1 MSSKVGPLSFE
12 TAGPGEMA
20 FDKPYSEATAQ
31 IIDQEVRD
39 MVNGALS
46 RTRELLLS
54 KREDI
59 EKVAQRLL
67 EKEIL
72 SREDMVELLGKRPF
86 AEKHTY
92 EEMVSG
98 TGELFV
104 TSFHYKV
111 NFTHPYFSMGGRG
124 RGGGSG
130 PGTTVRAVAQ
140 ALGIARNDM
149 ATYANQRTVED
160 PPDYPIVQR
169 ALIPLELSNELQYLS
184 ELKLELIN
192 RFQESPFYLD
202 NVQVKDIRRYT
213 DKYNEVHREVLQPD
227 FSRLPEELCWRHRSD
242 QPSSAKRRKIE
253 DTTEIIQQRLKTLEQ
268 AEQQNENEE
277 EIEDEEGSEKSEE
290 PPGSNIPSDE
300 DFGEEDNDYCT
311 TYFDNGEGYGDVGS
325 DDNMDG
331 EEY

>member
-98 TGELFV
+98 TGGGASLSVFELTINSKSLADFR
-104 TSFHYKV
+104 
-111 NFTHPYFSMGGRG
+111 N
-124 RGGGSG
+124 SG
-130 PGTTVRAVAQ
+130 
-140 ALGIARNDM
+140 
-149 ATYANQRTVED
+149 
-160 PPDYPIVQR
+160 
-169 ALIPLELSNELQYLS
+169 
-184 ELKLELIN
+184 
-192 RFQESPFYLD
+192 LD
-202 NVQVKDIRRYT
+202 
-213 DKYNEVHREVLQPD
+213 
-227 FSRLPEELCWRHRSD
+227 
-242 QPSSAKRRKIE
+242 E
-253 DTTEIIQQRLKTLEQ
+253 DTELPKGLKDW
-268 AEQQNENEE
+268 NK
-277 EIEDEEGSEKSEE
+277 EKNPE
-290 PPGSNIPSDE
+290 PAD
-300 DFGEEDNDYCT
+300 
-311 TYFDNGEGYGDVGS
+311 
-325 DDNMDG
+325 
-331 EEY
+331 